1 MILRILLSFYISFF
15 LEIAVVVVA
24 GEFIIENKNIFEEY
38 LIVALLYTLIIF
50 YINKGVKGDK

>member
-15 LEIAVVVVA
+15 LAIAVVVVA

-50 YINKGVKGDK
+50 YINNGVKGDK

>member
-15 LEIAVVVVA
+15 LAIAVVVVA